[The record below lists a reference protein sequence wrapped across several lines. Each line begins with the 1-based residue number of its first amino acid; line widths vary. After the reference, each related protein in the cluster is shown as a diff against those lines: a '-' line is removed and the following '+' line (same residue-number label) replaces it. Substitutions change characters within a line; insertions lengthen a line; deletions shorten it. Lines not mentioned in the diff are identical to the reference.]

1 MNQLHPIQTTQH
13 IRDSYIRYLKSIY
26 PVQNSTIQRLFWQE
40 LERPELLIKGPLL
53 EAAAPFQQGRSIS
66 ELVADGILHSDF
78 AQLCSDSLP
87 WERKLHLHQDQA
99 IQKVVAH
106 KRNVIVATGTG
117 SGKTESFLIPILDH
131 LLREKAAGTLDQP
144 GVRALL
150 LYPMNALANDQ
161 LKRLRRVLANT
172 PEVTFGRY
180 TGETEQS
187 LSKAEERFIYQFPAE
202 PRISNEL
209 ISRDQMRTK
218 PPHILLT
225 NYAMLEYLLVRPE
238 DCSFFDGETG
248 SHWQFIAL
256 DEAHIYDGAIGI
268 ELAMLVRRLKQR
280 IGQNSAKRLRCIATS
295 ATLGSGESDY
305 PKAVNY
311 ASQLFGEPFIWN
323 KDDPDQQDIVAASR
337 VPIAQLGTIWEGAS
351 EQLYRSLN
359 QQIARLPHT
368 PTTLEEL
375 IEPLQM
381 SCKELPQT
389 VLEGALNAARKQ
401 WKNHEDQPSQRS
413 SAAIGAFLY
422 EILRGDET
430 VHQIRNHLDQCPQL
444 AIQLAQECFHHERA
458 NDRLV
463 DLVNLAV
470 RARPQSHDQP
480 LLPARYHV
488 FVRSLE
494 GAFICF
500 NKEKHASKEYLLFLQ
515 RHSKCPECDSNVA
528 ELAICSRCGALYL
541 VGKLKQRD
549 DGLGRLV
556 TQENELFQTAEY
568 LLINRN
574 LQDIDEDDLV
584 AEGVD
589 NTEELSNSSRYTICL
604 SCLSVNKGEKLH
616 CECGIRSQ
624 QITAYLNDS
633 NKEPSHSCL
642 ACGSHSGSDIIYRFF
657 TGQDAP
663 VSVLATSL
671 YQNLPAQEHG
681 SGSDLPGGGRKL
693 LIFSDSRQDAAFFAP
708 YLERTYNVVLQRRLI
723 LQALLNDPDAQQG
736 QARLEDAVQPL
747 LRVAEDA
754 GLFNHQQSLVERRKI
769 VGSWLMRESFA
780 TDRRHSLE
788 GLGMLTFCLVKPHNW
803 QAPEILQSDPWNL
816 SSDEAWDLISLLV
829 NTLRQQG
836 CISFIDG
843 IDPRNEIFAPRN
855 KALYVREEESDPK
868 AGILSWMPTRG
879 TNRRL
884 TILLRLLEENA
895 PQLSPQERRRL
906 AGEALRNIWRE
917 LQKWP
922 DYLISQRV
930 KNQNMIFQLNHHLW
944 ELQPSAEGSGY
955 RCQRC
960 QSISPINLRG
970 LCMHNGCSGK
980 LEPFNPN
987 SAQLEHYRQLYR
999 SLKPISLAVEEHTA
1013 QWNSDIAGQ
1022 IQEKFVNGE
1031 VNILSCSTTFELG
1044 VDVGELQA
1052 VLMRNVPPTTANYLQ
1067 RAGRAGRRTDSA
1079 AFALTFAQ
1087 RRSHDLSHY
1096 KDPVQIVAGRI
1107 QVPQIR
1113 IENAKIIRRHMQA
1126 VLLAEYFRQRYQVD
1140 KSTFRSVGSFF
1151 RDTNRAQQAYQE
1163 AISFA
1168 ESRPSQV
1175 YLALKE
1181 IVPEQMQPELK
1192 LDDWGWLVTVE
1203 SDGFIELMK
1212 MVSNEVLDDL
1222 KLYEELKNEASRHE
1236 QFGRAQFYKEV
1247 INTLEKRSLLGFLA
1261 SRNILP
1267 KYGFPTD
1274 LVELRTNYLER
1285 KHAKDIQL
1293 QRDLRIAISE
1303 YAPGAEVV
1311 AAKHIWRSGGIYKQP
1326 RKELVQLCYAVCQSC
1341 GRFHQGVY
1349 ELTIC
1354 PNCGAN
1360 LQKDNPLQGKYI
1372 KPEFGFVAAYNS
1384 GNPTGESRPKR
1395 SFSSR
1400 IYFSEYAK
1408 DAHEKKRVLT
1418 NALEIEAYYS
1428 RFGRLAL
1435 VNSGTDGR
1443 GFRVCIHCG
1452 FAEPAPSALALNGR
1466 GRRSLSRKSE
1476 SHNDPRTGKACTSS
1490 YFNTCHLGHDFL
1502 TDVIEL
1508 RFMTFEQLENDN
1520 LWRSLTYAL
1529 LEGASRALAI
1539 RRDDID
1545 GTIYRFDKERRPAII
1560 LYDNVPGG
1568 AGHVKLIYQEL
1579 ETVLQSAFDHVNN
1592 DCCGPET
1599 SCYECLRTYRNQVYH
1614 DQLERGL
1621 ARDFLQKCLVQVE
1634 EQR

>member
-1 MNQLHPIQTTQH
+1 MSQLHPIQTTQH

-26 PVQNSTIQRLFWQE
+26 PVQDSAIQSLFWQE
-40 LERPELLIKGPLL
+40 LERPELLVKGPLL
-53 EAAAPFQQGRSIS
+53 EAAAPFQQGRSIQ
-66 ELVADGILHSDF
+66 ELVTDGVLHSNF

-87 WERKLHLHQDQA
+87 WERKLHLHQDRA
-99 IQKVVAH
+99 IQKVVA
-106 KRNVIVATGTG
+106 KERNVIVATGTG

-161 LKRLRRVLANT
+161 LKRLRRVLANM
-172 PEVTFGRY
+172 PEISFGRY

-187 LSKAEERFIYQFPAE
+187 QRQAEDHFFYQFPDE
-202 PRISNEL
+202 PRLSNEL
-209 ISRDQMRTK
+209 ISRDQMRSK

-268 ELAMLVRRLKQR
+268 ELAMLIRRLKQR

-305 PKAVNY
+305 PKAVDY

-337 VPIAQLGTIWEGAS
+337 VPISQLGTIWGRAS
-351 EQLYRSLN
+351 EQLYQSLN
-359 QQIARLPHT
+359 QQIAQLPHT
-368 PTTLEEL
+368 PTRFEEL
-375 IEPLQM
+375 GEPLQA
-381 SCKELPQT
+381 SCSELPQT
-389 VLEGALNAARKQ
+389 VLESALEAARKQ
-401 WKNHEDQPSQRS
+401 WQAHSDQPSEQS
-413 SAAIGAFLY
+413 SATIGAFLY
-422 EILRGDET
+422 AVLRGDESI
-430 VHQIRNHLDQCPQL
+430 HQIRNQLDQRPQL
-444 AIQLAQECFHHERA
+444 AVQLAQECFQHEQA
-458 NDRLV
+458 NDSLV

-470 RARPQSHDQP
+470 RARPHTHDQP

-500 NKEKHASKEYLLFLQ
+500 NKEKHSSKDYRLFLQ
-515 RHSKCPECDSNVA
+515 RHSKCPECDSSVA

-541 VGKLKQRD
+541 VGELNKSQNSQA
-549 DGLGRLV
+549 RLV
-556 TQENELFQTAEY
+556 LQENELFQKASY
-568 LLINRN
+568 LLINRD
-574 LQDIDEDDLV
+574 LQEVDEDDLI
-584 AEGVD
+584 AEGID
-589 NTEELSNSSRYTICL
+589 NAEEVPNSTRYTICL
-604 SCLSVNKGEKLH
+604 NCLSFNKGENLS
-616 CECGIRSQ
+616 CECGAHAQ
-624 QITAYLNDS
+624 QIAAYLSDN

-642 ACGSHSGSDIIYRFF
+642 ACGSHSRSDVVFRFF

-671 YQNLPAQEHG
+671 YQNLPAQEQG
-681 SGSDLPGGGRKL
+681 LGSDLPGEGRKL

-723 LQALLNDPDAQQG
+723 LQALLDDPDGLQG
-736 QARLEDAVQPL
+736 NLRLEDAVRPL
-747 LRVAEDA
+747 LRAAEAA
-754 GLFNHQQSLVERRKI
+754 GLFNDKQSIVERRQT
-769 VGSWLMRESFA
+769 VGTWLMRESFA

-788 GLGMLTFCLVKPHNW
+788 GLGLLTFRLVKPRGW
-803 QAPEILQSDPWNL
+803 RAPEILQRDPWNL
-816 SSDEAWDLISLLV
+816 SSDEAWDLICLLV

-843 IDPRNEIFAPRN
+843 IDPRDAIFAPRN
-855 KALYVREEESDPK
+855 KALYVCEEKSDSK
-868 AGILSWMPTRG
+868 AGILSWLPVRG

-884 TILLRLLEENA
+884 TILLRLLEANA
-895 PQLSPQERRRL
+895 PRLSPPERRKL
-906 AGEALRNIWRE
+906 AEEALRNIWRE
-917 LQKWP
+917 LQNWP
-922 DYLISQRV
+922 EYLISQRV
-930 KNQNMIFQLNHHLW
+930 KNEALKFQLNHRFW
-944 ELQPSAEGSGY
+944 ALQPSAQGIGY

-960 QSISPINLRG
+960 QTISPINLRG
-970 LCMHNGCSGK
+970 LCMHKGCSGK
-980 LEPFNPN
+980 LEPFDPN
-987 SAQLEHYRQLYR
+987 SAQFEHYRQLYR
-999 SLKPISLAVEEHTA
+999 SLKPIPLAVEEHTA

-1022 IQEKFVNGE
+1022 IQEKFVNGKI
-1031 VNILSCSTTFELG
+1031 NILSCSTTFELG

-1113 IENAKIIRRHMQA
+1113 IENVKIIRRHMQA
-1126 VLLAEYFRQRYQVD
+1126 VLLAEFFRQRYRAD
-1140 KSTFRSVGSFF
+1140 KSVFKGVGSFF
-1151 RDTNRAQQAYQE
+1151 RDKTTTSQAYQE

-1168 ESRPSQV
+1168 ESKPAQV
-1175 YLALKE
+1175 YEALKE
-1181 IVPEQMQPELK
+1181 IVPEQMQSELM
-1192 LDDWGWLVTVE
+1192 LDDWGWLVTAE
-1203 SDGFIELMK
+1203 GDGFITLLEL
-1212 MVSNEVLDDL
+1212 VSSEVLEDL
-1222 KLYEELKNEASRHE
+1222 KLYQGLIDEEVALKNYR
-1236 QFGRAQFYKEV
+1236 RAQFYQDV
-1247 INTLEKRSLLGFLA
+1247 MSTLESRSLLGFLA

-1274 LVELRTNYLER
+1274 LVELRTNYLEQ

-1303 YAPGAEVV
+1303 YAPGAEIV
-1311 AAKHIWRSGGIYKQP
+1311 AAKQVWRSGGIYKQP
-1326 RKELVQLCYAVCQSC
+1326 RKELVKLFYAVCRGC
-1341 GRFHQGVY
+1341 GRFHQGV
-1349 ELTIC
+1349 TRQTNC
-1354 PNCGAN
+1354 PNCGAD
-1360 LQKDNPLQGKYI
+1360 LLKDNRLQGEYI

-1384 GNPTGESRPKR
+1384 GSPTGESRPKR

-1400 IYFSEYAK
+1400 IYFSEYAQ
-1408 DAHEKKRVLT
+1408 DTRDTRTLPT
-1418 NALEIEAYYS
+1418 NSLEIEASYS

-1435 VNSGTDGR
+1435 VNTGADGR
-1443 GFRVCIHCG
+1443 GFRVCANCG
-1452 FAEPAPSALALNGR
+1452 FAEPAPQAPAMSAKGKRPQN
-1466 GRRSLSRKSE
+1466 RKNE
-1476 SHNDPRTGKACTSS
+1476 THKNPRTGKDCTPFFQS
-1490 YFNTCHLGHDFL
+1490 YHLGHDFL
-1502 TDVIEL
+1502 TNVIEL
-1508 RFMTFEQLENDN
+1508 RFMTFEQLENEK

-1545 GTIYRFDKERRPAII
+1545 GTIYRFDKAGRPAII

-1568 AGHVKLIYQEL
+1568 AGHVQRIYQEL
-1579 ETVLQSAFDHVNN
+1579 EAVLQRAFDHVNS

>member
-1 MNQLHPIQTTQH
+1 MSQIHPIQTTKN

-26 PVQNSTIQRLFWQE
+26 PVQDSAIQKLFWQE
-40 LERPELLIKGPLL
+40 LERSELLVKGPLL
-53 EAAAPFQQGRSIS
+53 EAAAPFQQGRSIQ
-66 ELVADGILHSDF
+66 ELVADGVLDSNF

-87 WERKLHLHQDQA
+87 WQRKLHLHQDRA
-99 IQKVVAH
+99 IQKVVAQE
-106 KRNVIVATGTG
+106 RNVIVATGTG

-161 LKRLRRVLANT
+161 LKRLRRVLANM
-172 PEVTFGRY
+172 PEITFGRY
-180 TGETEQS
+180 TGETEKG
-187 LSKAEERFIYQFPAE
+187 LRHAEDRFFSQFPNE
-202 PRISNEL
+202 PRLSNEL

-268 ELAMLVRRLKQR
+268 ELAMLIRRLKQR
-280 IGQNSAKRLRCIATS
+280 IGQNSSRRLRCIATS
-295 ATLGSGESDY
+295 ATLGSGERDY

-311 ASQLFGEPFIWN
+311 ASQLFGEPFIW
-323 KDDPDQQDIVAASR
+323 KSDDPNQQDIVAASR
-337 VPIAQLGTIWEGAS
+337 VPISKLGTIWGRGKD
-351 EQLYRSLN
+351 QLYESLN
-359 QQIARLPHT
+359 QQIARLPNELT
-368 PTTLEEL
+368 RLEE
-375 IEPLQM
+375 IVVPLHT
-381 SCKELPQT
+381 SCSGVPET
-389 VLEGALNAARKQ
+389 VLQTALERARSQ
-401 WKNHEDQPSQRS
+401 WEAHQQDRAERS
-413 SAAIGAFLY
+413 SATIGAFLY
-422 EILRGDET
+422 EILRGDQT
-430 VHQIRNHLDQCPQL
+430 IHQIRTQLDQRPQL
-444 AIQLAQECFHHERA
+444 AVQLAQECFKHEQA

-463 DLVNLAV
+463 DVVNLAV
-470 RARPQSHDQP
+470 RARPHSHDQP

-500 NKEKHASKEYLLFLQ
+500 NKDKHASKDYRLFLQ
-515 RHSKCPECDSNVA
+515 RHSKCPECDSSVA

-541 VGKLKQRD
+541 VGELQKATNAPSRFVL
-549 DGLGRLV
+549 
-556 TQENELFQTAEY
+556 QENQLSQKAEY
-568 LLINRN
+568 LLINRD
-574 LQDIDEDDLV
+574 LQELDEDDLV
-584 AEGVD
+584 AEGID
-589 NTEELSNSSRYTICL
+589 TPDASTSSGRFTICL
-604 SCLSVNKGEKLH
+604 NCLSIKQGDSLN
-616 CECGIRSQ
+616 CECGSQ
-624 QITAYLNDS
+624 AQKIVALYNDS
-633 NKEPSHSCL
+633 NKEPTHSCL
-642 ACGSHSGSDIIYRFF
+642 ACGSHTRSDVLFRFF

-671 YQNLPAQEHG
+671 YQSLPSQANG
-681 SGSDLPGGGRKL
+681 PGSDLPGEGRKL

-708 YLERTYNVVLQRRLI
+708 YLERTYNLVLQRRLI
-723 LQALLNDPDAQQG
+723 LQALLNDPDGLQG
-736 QARLEDAVQPL
+736 ELRLEDAVRPL
-747 LRVAEDA
+747 LRAAEAA
-754 GLFNHQQSLVERRKI
+754 GLFNHKQSVVERRKT

-780 TDRRHSLE
+780 IDRRHSLE
-788 GLGMLTFCLVKPHNW
+788 GLGLLAFRLVKPRGW
-803 QAPEILQSDPWNL
+803 QAPAALQSAPWNL

-836 CISFIDG
+836 CISFIDD
-843 IDPRNEIFAPRN
+843 IDPRDAIFAPRN
-855 KALYVREEESDPK
+855 KALYVREAQSDPK
-868 AGILSWMPTRG
+868 AGVLSWLPTRG

-884 TILLRLLEENA
+884 NILLRLLEINA
-895 PQLSPQERRRL
+895 PTLSAQEQRRV
-906 AGEALRNIWRE
+906 AGETLRNIWLE

-922 DYLISQRV
+922 DYLISQRG
-930 KNQNMIFQLNHHLW
+930 KNELIKFQLNHRFW
-944 ELQPSAEGSGY
+944 ELQPSEQGIGY

-960 QSISPINLRG
+960 QTISAINLRG

-980 LEPFNPN
+980 LEPFDPN

-999 SLKPISLAVEEHTA
+999 SLKPIPLAVEEHTA

-1022 IQEKFVNGE
+1022 IQEKFVKGE
-1031 VNILSCSTTFELG
+1031 INILSCSTTFELG

-1113 IENAKIIRRHMQA
+1113 IENVKIIRRHMQA
-1126 VLLAEYFRQRYQVD
+1126 VLLAEFFRQRYRAD
-1140 KSTFRSVGSFF
+1140 KSVFKGVGSFF
-1151 RDTNRAQQAYQE
+1151 RDKAAASQAYQE

-1168 ESRPSQV
+1168 ESRPAQV
-1175 YLALKE
+1175 YQALKE
-1181 IVPEQMQPELK
+1181 IVPDHMQSELI
-1192 LDDWGWLVTVE
+1192 LDDWGWLVTAE
-1203 SDGFIELMK
+1203 GDGFITLLEL
-1212 MVSNEVLDDL
+1212 VSSEVLEDL
-1222 KLYEELKNEASRHE
+1222 KLYQDLIDEEVALKNYR
-1236 QFGRAQFYKEV
+1236 RAQFYQDV
-1247 INTLEKRSLLGFLA
+1247 MSTLESRSLLGFLA

-1274 LVELRTNYLER
+1274 LVELRTNYLEQ

-1303 YAPGAEVV
+1303 YAPGAEIV
-1311 AAKHIWRSGGIYKQP
+1311 AAKQVWRSGGIYKQP
-1326 RKELVQLCYAVCQSC
+1326 RKELVKLFYAVCRGC
-1341 GRFHQGVY
+1341 GRFHQGVSRQ
-1349 ELTIC
+1349 TNC
-1354 PNCGAN
+1354 PNCGADLLKHN
-1360 LQKDNPLQGKYI
+1360 RLHGEYI

-1400 IYFSEYAK
+1400 IYFSEYAQ
-1408 DAHEKKRVLT
+1408 DTHDTRTLLT
-1418 NALEIEAYYS
+1418 NALEIEASYS

-1435 VNSGTDGR
+1435 VNAGADGR
-1443 GFRVCIHCG
+1443 GFRVCAHCG
-1452 FAEPAPSALALNGR
+1452 FAEPAPAQPTTSAKA
-1466 GRRSLSRKSE
+1466 RRPQSRKAE
-1476 SHNDPRTGKACTSS
+1476 THRNPRTGKECTPFFQS
-1490 YFNTCHLGHDFL
+1490 YHLGHDFL

-1508 RFMTFEQLENDN
+1508 RFMTFEQLENEN

-1545 GTIYRFDKERRPAII
+1545 GTIYRFDKAGRPAII

-1568 AGHVKLIYQEL
+1568 AGHVQRIYQEL
-1579 ETVLQSAFDHVNN
+1579 EAVLQSAFAHVNN

>member
-1 MNQLHPIQTTQH
+1 MSQLHPIQTTQH

-26 PVQNSTIQRLFWQE
+26 PVQDSAIQSLFWQE
-40 LERPELLIKGPLL
+40 LERPELLVKGPLL
-53 EAAAPFQQGRSIS
+53 EAAAPFQQGRSIQ
-66 ELVADGILHSDF
+66 ELVTDGVLHSNF

-87 WERKLHLHQDQA
+87 WERKLHLHQDRA
-99 IQKVVAH
+99 IQKVVA
-106 KRNVIVATGTG
+106 KERNVIVATGTG

-161 LKRLRRVLANT
+161 LKRLRRVLANM
-172 PEVTFGRY
+172 PEICFGRY

-187 LSKAEERFIYQFPAE
+187 QRQAEDHFFYQFPDE
-202 PRISNEL
+202 PRLSNEL
-209 ISRDQMRTK
+209 ISRDQMRSK

-268 ELAMLVRRLKQR
+268 ELAMLIRRLKQR

-305 PKAVNY
+305 PKAVDY

-337 VPIAQLGTIWEGAS
+337 VPISQLGTIWGRAS
-351 EQLYRSLN
+351 EQLYQSLN
-359 QQIARLPHT
+359 QQIAQLPHT
-368 PTTLEEL
+368 PTRFEEL
-375 IEPLQM
+375 GEPLQA
-381 SCKELPQT
+381 SCSELPQT
-389 VLEGALNAARKQ
+389 VLESALEAARKQ
-401 WKNHEDQPSQRS
+401 WQAHSDQPSEQS
-413 SAAIGAFLY
+413 SATIGAFLY
-422 EILRGDET
+422 AVLRGDESI
-430 VHQIRNHLDQCPQL
+430 HQIRNQLDQRPQL
-444 AIQLAQECFHHERA
+444 AVQLAQECFQHEQA
-458 NDRLV
+458 NDSLV

-470 RARPQSHDQP
+470 RARPHTHDQP

-500 NKEKHASKEYLLFLQ
+500 NKEKHSSKDYRLFLQ
-515 RHSKCPECDSNVA
+515 RHSKCPECDSSVA

-541 VGKLKQRD
+541 VGELNKSQNSQA
-549 DGLGRLV
+549 RLV
-556 TQENELFQTAEY
+556 LQENELFQKASY
-568 LLINRN
+568 LLINRD
-574 LQDIDEDDLV
+574 LQEVDEDDLI
-584 AEGVD
+584 AEGID
-589 NTEELSNSSRYTICL
+589 NAEEVPNSTRYTICL
-604 SCLSVNKGEKLH
+604 NCLSFNKGENLS
-616 CECGIRSQ
+616 CECGAHAQ
-624 QITAYLNDS
+624 QIAAYLSDN

-642 ACGSHSGSDIIYRFF
+642 ACGSHSRSDVVFRFF

-671 YQNLPAQEHG
+671 YQNLPAQEQG
-681 SGSDLPGGGRKL
+681 LGSDLPGEGRKL

-723 LQALLNDPDAQQG
+723 LQALLDDPDGLQG
-736 QARLEDAVQPL
+736 NLRLEDAVRPL
-747 LRVAEDA
+747 LRAAEAA
-754 GLFNHQQSLVERRKI
+754 GLFNDKQSIVERRQT
-769 VGSWLMRESFA
+769 VGTWLMRESFA
-780 TDRRHSLE
+780 IDRRHSLE
-788 GLGMLTFCLVKPHNW
+788 GLGLLTFRLVKPRGW
-803 QAPEILQSDPWNL
+803 RAPEILQRDPWNL
-816 SSDEAWDLISLLV
+816 SSDEAWDLICLLV

-843 IDPRNEIFAPRN
+843 IDPRDAIFAPRN
-855 KALYVREEESDPK
+855 KALYVCEEKSDSK
-868 AGILSWMPTRG
+868 AGILSWLPVRG

-884 TILLRLLEENA
+884 TILLRLLEANA
-895 PQLSPQERRRL
+895 PRLSPPERRKL
-906 AGEALRNIWRE
+906 AEEALRNIWRE
-917 LQKWP
+917 LQNWP
-922 DYLISQRV
+922 EYLISQRV
-930 KNQNMIFQLNHHLW
+930 KNEALKFQLNHRFW
-944 ELQPSAEGSGY
+944 ALQPSAQGIGY

-960 QSISPINLRG
+960 QTISPINLRG
-970 LCMHNGCSGK
+970 LCMHKGCSGK
-980 LEPFNPN
+980 LEPFDPN
-987 SAQLEHYRQLYR
+987 SAQFEHYRQLYR
-999 SLKPISLAVEEHTA
+999 SLKPIPLAVEEHTA

-1022 IQEKFVNGE
+1022 IQEKFVNGKI
-1031 VNILSCSTTFELG
+1031 NILSCSTTFELG

-1113 IENAKIIRRHMQA
+1113 IENVKIIRRHMQA
-1126 VLLAEYFRQRYQVD
+1126 VLLAEFFRQRYRAD
-1140 KSTFRSVGSFF
+1140 KSVFKGVGSFF
-1151 RDTNRAQQAYQE
+1151 RDKTTTSQAYQE

-1168 ESRPSQV
+1168 ESKPAQV
-1175 YLALKE
+1175 YEALKE
-1181 IVPEQMQPELK
+1181 IVPEQMQSELM
-1192 LDDWGWLVTVE
+1192 LDDWGWLVTAE
-1203 SDGFIELMK
+1203 GDGFITLLEL
-1212 MVSNEVLDDL
+1212 VSSEVLEDL
-1222 KLYEELKNEASRHE
+1222 KLYQGLIDEEVALKNYR
-1236 QFGRAQFYKEV
+1236 RAQFYQDV
-1247 INTLEKRSLLGFLA
+1247 MSTLESRSLLGFLA

-1274 LVELRTNYLER
+1274 LVELRTNYLEQ

-1303 YAPGAEVV
+1303 YAPGAEIV
-1311 AAKHIWRSGGIYKQP
+1311 AAKQVWRSGGIYKQP
-1326 RKELVQLCYAVCQSC
+1326 RKELVKLFYAVCRGC
-1341 GRFHQGVY
+1341 GRFHQGV
-1349 ELTIC
+1349 TRQTNC
-1354 PNCGAN
+1354 PNCGAD
-1360 LQKDNPLQGKYI
+1360 LLKDNRLQGEYI

-1384 GNPTGESRPKR
+1384 GSPTGESRPKR

-1400 IYFSEYAK
+1400 IYFSEYAQ
-1408 DAHEKKRVLT
+1408 DTRDTRTLPT
-1418 NALEIEAYYS
+1418 NSLEIEASYS

-1435 VNSGTDGR
+1435 VNTGADGR
-1443 GFRVCIHCG
+1443 GFRVCANCG
-1452 FAEPAPSALALNGR
+1452 FAEPAPQAPAMSAKGKRPQN
-1466 GRRSLSRKSE
+1466 RKNE
-1476 SHNDPRTGKACTSS
+1476 THKNPRTGKDCTPFFQS
-1490 YFNTCHLGHDFL
+1490 YHLGHDFL

-1508 RFMTFEQLENDN
+1508 RFMTFEQLENEK

-1545 GTIYRFDKERRPAII
+1545 GTIYRFDKAGRPAII

-1568 AGHVKLIYQEL
+1568 AGHVQRIYQEL
-1579 ETVLQSAFDHVNN
+1579 EAVLQRAFDHVNS